1 MIRAT
6 SIMLHTDDNA
16 RREEDNE
23 QKDQKRQRQQR
34 QQQQKQQQQSTTSK
48 TVLIGKVTVGPTATR
63 TTNPGGRGRA

>member
-48 TVLIGKVTVGPTATR
+48 TVKVTVGPTATR

>member
-16 RREEDNE
+16 RREEREEDNE
-23 QKDQKRQRQQR
+23 QKDQKRQR